1 MRCWQQG
8 WRHIHLLRE
17 VPVKVVDFSQQETA
31 SWLAKREAKETGQ
44 EAFPVPG
51 LPLPSTLLGEGGSS
65 ITTGYCPLQL
75 PSVGPN
81 KSHI

>member
-1 MRCWQQG
+1 MLATGLEAHPFVERGACEG
-8 WRHIHLLRE
+8 GGLLTTRN
-17 VPVKVVDFSQQETA
+17 SQL
-31 SWLAKREAKETGQ
+31 LAKRKAKETGQ

-51 LPLPSTLLGEGGSS
+51 LPLPSTFSGGGGSS
-65 ITTGYCPLQL
+65 ITTGYCLLQL